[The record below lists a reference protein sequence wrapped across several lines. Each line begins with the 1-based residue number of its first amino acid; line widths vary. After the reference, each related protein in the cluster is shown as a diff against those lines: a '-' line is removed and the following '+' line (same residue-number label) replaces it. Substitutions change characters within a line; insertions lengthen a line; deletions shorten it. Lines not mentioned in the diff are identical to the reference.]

1 MTAESDPAPAP
12 SDAILYVG
20 QDAAGHWL
28 VQLSSREME
37 GRFISFDAAMS
48 FALSERRLHH
58 AVVEMAVAPIQP
70 LVSFAPASADERA
83 PSQTA

>member
-1 MTAESDPAPAP
+1 MSAEPDPESAATG
-12 SDAILYVG
+12 AILYVG
-20 QDAAGHWL
+20 QDTAGHWL